1 MGGGAGRPSAGGAG
15 LERLNPAQRAAV
27 RHLGGPLL
35 VLAGAGTGKTR
46 VIAHRIAFLVREAGL
61 PPRRIA
67 AVTFTNK
74 AAREMAERVRT
85 LLGPREARGLR
96 VGTFH
101 TLGLEILRERP
112 EGVGRHPG
120 FSLLDEHDAAALMR
134 ELLREGP
141 CREGA
146 PEEEARGLLER
157 ISRWKAALKG
167 PEAARAEDGD
177 PRAAELYAAYRRAL
191 LAYNAFDLD
200 DLILEAVRLLEEDRE
215 ARERW
220 QGRIRHLLVDE
231 YQDTNPAQYRLAR
244 LLAGPEAALTVVGD
258 DDQAIY
264 GWRGAD
270 PEGLRRLAEDL
281 PRLRV
286 VRLEQNYRCA
296 GSILRVA
303 NGLIAHN
310 PHLFPKR
317 LRSELGYGEPV
328 RVLEAADGE
337 REARRVVDELLG
349 HRFRTGSSWGAY
361 AILYRSNHQARAF
374 ERALREREV
383 PYRLSGGGSFF
394 DRSEVKDVLAYLRLL
409 VNPDDDAAFLRVVNT
424 PRRELGAATV
434 EALGRYARERGVGL
448 LTACLEVGLEARVG
462 RRGASRL
469 RRFAEWITHLG
480 REPTDPVAL
489 VERLLEEAGYEAWL
503 RETARDER
511 AAERR
516 CANVRELVGWLAR
529 LRERAEGE
537 TDLQELVARLCLLG
551 RLDRE
556 EEEGGAQA
564 VQLATLHAAKGLEF
578 DHVYIAGLEEGL
590 LPHRSAVEQGTVEE
604 ERRLLYVGLTRARR
618 TLTLSYARRRGRRGA
633 EAEQEPSRFLEE
645 LPREDLRWER
655 AGETDPR
662 AARERGRAYLA
673 LLRRRL
679 AG

>member
-1 MGGGAGRPSAGGAG
+1 MGGGAGHRPGAGGGG
-15 LERLNPAQRAAV
+15 LERLNPAQREAV

-74 AAREMAERVRT
+74 AAREMAERVRG
-85 LLGPREARGLR
+85 LLGPREAQGLR

-112 EGVGRHPG
+112 EAVGRRPG
-120 FSLLDEHDAAALMR
+120 FSLLDEHDAAALAR
-134 ELLREGP
+134 ELLRG
-141 CREGA
+141 RA
-146 PEEEARGLLER
+146 PEEEARALLGS
-157 ISRWKAALKG
+157 ISRWKAALKD
-167 PEAARAEDGD
+167 PEAARAEGGD
-177 PRAAELYAAYRRAL
+177 PRAAQLYVAYRRAL

-200 DLILEAVRLLEEDRE
+200 DLILEAVRLLEEDRQS
-215 ARERW
+215 RERW

-231 YQDTNPAQYRLAR
+231 YQDTNLAQYRLAR
-244 LLAGPEAALTVVGD
+244 LLAGPEAALTAVGD

-270 PEGLRRLAEDL
+270 PENLRRLAEDL
-281 PRLRV
+281 PGLKV

-310 PHLFPKR
+310 RHLFPKR
-317 LRSELGYGEPV
+317 LRSERGYGEPV

-337 REARRVVDELLG
+337 QEARRVADALLE
-349 HRFRTGSSWGAY
+349 HRFRTGAPWGAY

-374 ERALREREV
+374 ERALRERDV
-383 PYRLSGGGSFF
+383 PYRLSGGTSFF
-394 DRSEVKDVLAYLRLL
+394 DRTEVKDVLAYLRLL

-434 EALGRYARERGVGL
+434 EALGRYARERDVGL

-462 RRGASRL
+462 RRGAARL
-469 RRFAEWITHLG
+469 RRFAEWITGLG
-480 REPTDPVAL
+480 RESADPVAL

-503 RETARDER
+503 REEARDER

-516 CANVRELVGWLAR
+516 WANVRELVGWLAR
-529 LRERAEGE
+529 LRDRAEGE
-537 TDLQELVARLCLLG
+537 ADLQELVARLCLLG

-556 EEEGGAQA
+556 EDEGGAQA

-604 ERRLLYVGLTRARR
+604 ERRLLYVGITRARR

-633 EAEQEPSRFLEE
+633 EAEPEPSRFLQE
-645 LPREDLRWER
+645 LPPEDLCWER
-655 AGETDPR
+655 AGAPDPQ

-673 LLRRRL
+673 LLRQRL
-679 AG
+679 TG